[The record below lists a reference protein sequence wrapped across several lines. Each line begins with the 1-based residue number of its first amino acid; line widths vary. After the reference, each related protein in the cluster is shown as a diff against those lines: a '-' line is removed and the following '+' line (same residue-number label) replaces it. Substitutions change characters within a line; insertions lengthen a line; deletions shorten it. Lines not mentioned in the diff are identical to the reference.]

1 MDVITPGFLIV
12 AVIAVIVVGAVFG
25 GRRLRAKPPS
35 RIYRCR
41 SCGSAAHHDSRTLD
55 AWRRGKTAFFCQP
68 CHRQWLRS
76 QPPGQRDRGAS
87 ATAGGSGC
95 LGVIALVAA
104 LPLGLL
110 LAWLQA

>member
-12 AVIAVIVVGAVFG
+12 VVIAVIVVGAVFG

-41 SCGSAAHHDSRTLD
+41 SCGSAAHHNARTLE
-55 AWRRGKTAFFCQP
+55 AWRRGKTAFFCQS

-76 QPPGQRDRGAS
+76 QPPGQRDRESSTTG
-87 ATAGGSGC
+87 GGSGC
-95 LGVIALVAA
+95 LGGIALVAA

-110 LAWLQA
+110 WAWLLA